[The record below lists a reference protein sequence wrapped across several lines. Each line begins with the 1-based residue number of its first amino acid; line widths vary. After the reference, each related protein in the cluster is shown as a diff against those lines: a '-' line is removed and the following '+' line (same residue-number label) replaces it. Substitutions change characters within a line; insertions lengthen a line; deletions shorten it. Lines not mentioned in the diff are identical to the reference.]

1 MPQSSCSSCS
11 ILTFEPMLDSEPV
24 ILDDYTKSNRCFG
37 RMSDG
42 VEDAE
47 QSKSEVVPRFGT
59 TATAR

>member
-1 MPQSSCSSCS
+1 
-11 ILTFEPMLDSEPV
+11 MLDSEPV
-24 ILDDYTKSNRCFG
+24 ILDDYTKSDRCFG